1 MGTKKQARGRGGP
14 CPQRARRYDA
24 QTKQDAVSWAQRHG
38 AAAAAAKFGMSERSV
53 QLWQQSARPTSA
65 KVIAPAPASVR
76 ATKAVAPAPA
86 SVRTTKAVA
95 SAPTSARATKAIA
108 PAPASVTAATATGR
122 AAESKAAS
130 SPARSKVSRAVRR
143 PGTDDT
149 TRSPAERARHGRRY
163 GVAEKQ
169 AILVDAQQLGVT
181 AAAVKHGVSRW
192 SMYEWRRRQV
202 GAKSKAAAATALVP
216 RSSRPHRSPNKLAE
230 ERYHLIAETWLANQ
244 ALGPRQIRNQLRRTH
259 ALRVGT
265 STVRRVLEEQGYVPP
280 KIKVERRVARRYE
293 AVRPN
298 QQWHLDFIQFYV
310 HKARVYLLLIE
321 DDYSR
326 FLVGH
331 RLCEGERAQ
340 SVCEAVEEAIARH
353 GKPEVMVVD
362 GGSGFFSWRGQS
374 QLERLC
380 GDYGIDFVKAHKL
393 GGNSKLEALNANV
406 RKELLSRVEFA
417 DLTDAAARSATWVR
431 TYNLERV
438 HEGLGGLLVPADR
451 YFGRAEEVLA
461 AIERGQPVG
470 ASASIAE
477 RALDLFRVKYV
488 GGKPE
493 LWLLGERIWPAGVA
507 S

>member
-1 MGTKKQARGRGGP
+1 VA
-14 CPQRARRYDA
+14 
-24 QTKQDAVSWAQRHG
+24 WAQRHG
-38 AAAAAAKFGMSERSV
+38 AAAAATKFGMSERSV
-53 QLWQQSARPTSA
+53 QLWQQAARPTSA
-65 KVIAPAPASVR
+65 KV
-76 ATKAVAPAPA
+76 VAPAPA
-86 SVRTTKAVA
+86 RVRAPKAVA
-95 SAPTSARATKAIA
+95 VAA
-108 PAPASVTAATATGR
+108 APASATAAATVGR
-122 AAESKAAS
+122 AAGTRAS
-130 SPARSKVSRAVRR
+130 GPPERSTVSGTARRS
-143 PGTDDT
+143 GTDDT
-149 TRSPAERARHGRRY
+149 TRSPAKRARHGRRY

-169 AILVDAQQLGVT
+169 AVIVDAQQLGVT
-181 AAAVKHGVSRW
+181 AAATKHDVSRW
-192 SMYEWRRRQV
+192 SVYEWRRRQAR
-202 GAKSKAAAATALVP
+202 AKSKAAAATALVP
-216 RSSRPHRSPNKLAE
+216 RPSRPHRSPNKLAE
-230 ERYHLIAETWLANQ
+230 DRYHLIAETWLANQ

-265 STVRRVLEEQGYVPP
+265 STVRRVLEEHGYVPP

-310 HKARVYLLLIE
+310 HKARVHLLLIE

-353 GKPEVMVVD
+353 GRPEVMVVD

-380 GDYGIDFVKAHKL
+380 GDYGIDFVKAQKL

-417 DLTDAAARSATWVR
+417 DLSDAAVRSAAWVR
-431 TYNLERV
+431 GYNLERV

-461 AIERGQPVG
+461 AIERGEPVG
-470 ASASIAE
+470 ASASIAG
-477 RALDLFRVKYV
+477 RALDLFRVKSV

-493 LWLLGERIWPAGVA
+493 LWLLGERIWPPGVA
-507 S
+507 T